1 MKKVIIS
8 AVIGALLGGAGVF
21 VATQTN
27 FIQQN
32 QIVANAKELPETP
45 NNEANVV
52 EDKKLINN
60 KLINDEKLIQC
71 SNELGNYD
79 YLECIQKNNEIYEK
93 QINSIY
99 SELKI
104 KLKDED
110 NDDITLTK
118 SQNAWATYRDNY
130 CKLANSTKVV
140 GYPVGVGVVLYAEE
154 CINSFN
160 ENRLKELNTLK
171 SDIEEFEKEQ

>member
-1 MKKVIIS
+1 MKNAMILTAVIS
-8 AVIGALLGGAGVF
+8 AIFAGS
-21 VATQTN
+21 AC
-27 FIQQN
+27 
-32 QIVANAKELPETP
+32 AKTP
-45 NNEANVV
+45 V
-52 EDKKLINN
+52 KTPLKTP
-60 KLINDEKLIQC
+60 EKLIQC
-71 SNELGNYD
+71 TREMSNYE
-79 YLECIQKNNEIYEK
+79 YLECVQKNNEIYEK
-93 QINSIY
+93 QINKVY

-104 KLKDED
+104 KLKNED

-118 SQNAWATYRDNY
+118 SQKAWKIYRDNQ

-140 GYPVGVGVVLYAEE
+140 GYPTGAGVVLYAEE

>member
-1 MKKVIIS
+1 MKKAMISVLVGAIFGGVVVWAATQSNFSENTRPSSIIS
-8 AVIGALLGGAGVF
+8 
-21 VATQTN
+21 VAE
-27 FIQQN
+27 
-32 QIVANAKELPETP
+32 AKGLPEKITETP
-45 NNEANVV
+45 
-52 EDKKLINN
+52 
-60 KLINDEKLIQC
+60 EKIIQC
-71 SNELGNYD
+71 TREMSNYE
-79 YLECIQKNNEIYEK
+79 YLECVQNNNEIYEK

-118 SQNAWATYRDNY
+118 SQNAWTAYRDNY

-140 GYPVGVGVVLYAEE
+140 GYPTGAGVVLYAEE

-171 SDIEEFEKEQ
+171 SDIEEFEKE